1 MELAKYNEET
11 IGRDRYS
18 VIRYE
23 DLTQNP
29 EKEMIQLANFVGI
42 PFSKSMLQTTIL
54 GLPWKEIIFWKKFFK
69 AIKENVGRWENRM
82 NDNEIN

>member
-1 MELAKYNEET
+1 MSTKYNKET

-29 EKEMIQLANFVGI
+29 EKEMIQLATIGI
-42 PFSKSMLQTTIL
+42 PFSKSMLQTTTR
-54 GLPWKEIIFWKKFFK
+54 LP
-69 AIKENVGRWENRM
+69 
-82 NDNEIN
+82 

>member
-1 MELAKYNEET
+1 MELAKYNKET

-42 PFSKSMLQTTIL
+42 PFQSRCCRQQS
-54 GLPWKEIIFWKKFFK
+54 
-69 AIKENVGRWENRM
+69 
-82 NDNEIN
+82 